1 MGGLFGSS
9 KPRDDTAR
17 QEAEANLSGEEARV
31 RQEERQEAQKVA
43 AQKRAR
49 TTGGRR
55 QLMEK
60 LTVEEG
66 QTFNRTTNTP
76 TKKSLGSGRNPRSGS
91 AQRGLMSRSYSRP
104 S

>member
-66 QTFNRTTNTP
+66 QTFNRTTTP

-91 AQRGLMSRSYSRP
+91 GQRGLMSRSYSRP

>member
-31 RQEERQEAQKVA
+31 RQEEQQEARKVA

-55 QLMEK
+55 QLMDDE
-60 LTVEEG
+60 TVKEG

-76 TKKSLGSGRNPRSGS
+76 TKKSLGSGRNPRSG
-91 AQRGLMSRSYSRP
+91 LMSGSYSRI

>member
-31 RQEERQEAQKVA
+31 RQEEQQEARKVA

-49 TTGGRR
+49 TTGGRGR
-55 QLMEK
+55 LMEK

-66 QTFNRTTNTP
+66 QTFNRTTTP
-76 TKKSLGSGRNPRSGS
+76 TKRSLGSGRNPRSGS
-91 AQRGLMSRSYSRP
+91 GQRGLMSRSYSRP